1 MSYDNNWSGG
11 GTRDKGLTEIAV
23 LLVLLVFV
31 LFGLLFY
38 FFYLRVSDLGEQNA
52 VLTERI
58 AALESRLERSIP
70 PAPAYTE
77 KWSPPDPQQRSDEE
91 TEAAKATQKAPFTNL
106 SGVAPKKVDTLR
118 VRPDGKVIGSTPKD
132 EGGSDRKATRMQGA
146 QARKASHTEVDIEK
160 CWRDKQI
167 VFCDL
172 VVSTQSDDN
181 RKIVIHNKDSFAS
194 GYDQATYRVS
204 SFQIGVLGDR
214 KRFRSTAFFS
224 SNMPLPVQFQFY
236 GVSADVAVFKT
247 VQFNIDGR
255 TFAFEDLK
263 IGEPEAP
270 GWQIVKTSASA
281 KRSGAGP
288 VRQKKTAGDITVDL
302 QHCTARKKKVFCDL
316 RLTNLGRS
324 ARQVVISKDKTFAR
338 SQRNTVRRFTSF
350 SLLAS
355 DEVHHHHTRAYLKK
369 ERPQVVRFH
378 LFDPLP
384 TNAGYKSMQFNID
397 GQTIVFE
404 DVAIG
409 S

>member
-77 KWSPPDPQQRSDEE
+77 KWSPPDPHQRSDEE

-132 EGGSDRKATRMQGA
+132 KGGSD
-146 QARKASHTEVDIEK
+146 RKASHTEVDIEK

-204 SFQIGVLGDR
+204 SFQIGVFGDR

-270 GWQIVKTSASA
+270 GRQIVKTSASA

-302 QHCTARKKKVFCDL
+302 QHCAARKKKVFCDL

-355 DEVHHHHTRAYLKK
+355 DEVNHHHTRAYLKK